1 MRVITLIVVHCSA
14 VKPDQLSSAAQI
26 DSWHRERGFHLGIG
40 YHYVIRRD
48 GTIESGRPEWMIGA
62 HCHVKGHHYN
72 SHSIGICYEG
82 GLDARGQPDDT
93 RTAAQKKTMRQL
105 LEDLHERYPRAMIV
119 GHRDLSHDRDCPCFD
134 AYKEYADLQPK

>member
-26 DSWHRERGFHLGIG
+26 DSWH
-40 YHYVIRRD
+40 
-48 GTIESGRPEWMIGA
+48 
-62 HCHVKGHHYN
+62 KGHHYN

-93 RTAAQKKTMRQL
+93 RTAAQKKTMRHL
-105 LEDLHERYPRAMIV
+105 FEDLHERYPRAMIV